1 MVAKIITEQI
11 EEAPESGTPGI
22 DISTMTFT
30 PWPGRILV
38 KRADPEAVTRG
49 GIHIPETSL
58 EKKAYGKVISVGEGC
73 ENVEVGSI
81 VLFIQDAGLPMPM
94 LGEGHTLLESADG
107 ADCDILGTFRE
118 TS

>member
-1 MVAKIITEQI
+1 MVSKIISEQI
-11 EEAPESGTPGI
+11 EEAPESDTPGI

-38 KRADPEAVTRG
+38 KRADPDEVTRG
-49 GIHIPETSL
+49 GIHLPETAL
-58 EKKAYGKVISVGEGC
+58 EKKAYGKVISVGAGC
-73 ENVEVGSI
+73 KNVEVGSL

-94 LGEGHTLLESADG
+94 LGEGYTLLEVGDG

-118 TS
+118 TA